1 MCAQKIPGSLPKKLA
16 LRLGKELEMDLD
28 LVASGGVCFYS
39 LNLLGHALINHQA
52 ARALCQEMKD
62 RGLACDVLVAA
73 EAKAIGLVQELA
85 MRLGHDHYVIL
96 RKSRKAYM
104 VDPLVTTVKSIT
116 TTNEQQLILDRRDM
130 ELLQDKTACFVDDV
144 ISTGATYKAAQDLY
158 RQATAKGFAFSVCV
172 ATEGKTLESNPEGY
186 VRLGHLPLFDAEGND
201 I

>member
-1 MCAQKIPGSLPKKLA
+1 MNLPEKLMVK
-16 LRLGKELEMDLD
+16 LGKEVEMNLE

-52 ARALCQEMKD
+52 AKALCAEIKN
-62 RGLACDVLVAA
+62 RGLSCDVLVAA

-85 MRLGHDHYVIL
+85 MLLGHVHYVIL

-116 TTNEQQLILDRRDM
+116 TTDQQQLILDRTDM
-130 ELLQDKTACFVDDV
+130 ELLRDRTACFVDDV

-158 RQATAKGFAFSVCV
+158 RQATGKDFAFSVCV
-172 ATEGKTLESNPEGY
+172 ATEGKNLEDNPEGY
-186 VRLGHLPLFDAEGND
+186 VRLGHLPLYDAAGNA